1 MWFCLKLG
9 ADRGCAHIRLM
20 KQHNLP
26 VVIQGLEITSITGT
40 SANWDIS
47 ADALPDPI
55 CPGCGTRSADPGCPG
70 MAQGPGRAVAMPQR
84 PL

>member
-26 VVIQGLEITSITGT
+26 VVIQGREITSITRTVHELGHF
-40 SANWDIS
+40 
-47 ADALPDPI
+47 
-55 CPGCGTRSADPGCPG
+55 G
-70 MAQGPGRAVAMPQR
+70 GRPS
-84 PL
+84 